1 MSRYLLAFAV
11 GISLFATTALA
22 QSKEPQGEKPTMFTR
37 SPCDPLPKMVET
49 IETYGEE
56 LLFTGNGM
64 TFSAQT
70 GQPFIGGMMF
80 FVNQDKGT
88 WSVVQLFKDGMACM
102 VMNGRDFTPYTGPKT
117 YTGQKVPN

>member
-37 SPCDPLPKMVET
+37 SPCDPLPVMLET
-49 IETYGEE
+49 IKKYGEE

-70 GQPFIGGMMF
+70 GQPLVGGLMF

-88 WSVVQLFKDGMACM
+88 WSVLQLFNDGMACM
-102 VMNGRDFTPYTGPKT
+102 VMNGRDFTPYTGPKK

>member
-22 QSKEPQGEKPTMFTR
+22 QSKEPEGERPTLFTR
-37 SPCDPLPKMVET
+37 TPCDPLPKMVET

-80 FVNQDKGT
+80 FVNQDEGT
-88 WSVVQLFKDGMACM
+88 WSVVQQFKDGMACM
-102 VMNGRDFTPYTGPKT
+102 VMNGRDFTPYAGPKT